1 MNYKILNSILAV
13 KISSRGGELR
23 SMCDSDG
30 QEYIWQGDKEIW
42 EDRAPNLFPYI
53 GRMTEKSYQFQ
64 GKRYHMDIHGF
75 LPTSEMELVSKTK
88 ESLTLKLDASEET
101 LIQYPFLFSLEITW
115 TLVGE
120 RLEIAYQVKNKDEKT
135 MYFGIGGHPGFIV
148 PVDQGF
154 LFSLEITW
162 TLVGER
168 LEIAYQVKNKDE
180 KTMYFGIGGHPGF
193 IVPVDQ
199 GAEFEDYRIDF
210 GVNASPKRVKMS
222 EDCFVLEG
230 DEFLE
235 LTEKRYLNLRHDLF
249 DHDAIILKKVP
260 REVKL
265 NSEKGDREIVI
276 SFPDMDYLGIWH
288 RPLKTPNYVDMDY
301 LGIWHR
307 PLKTPNYVCIE
318 PWSSLPSRKDIVE
331 DIAQQPGLI
340 ALESGG
346 VYRNSWS
353 ILIRQ

>member
-1 MNYKILNSILAV
+1 MNYEISNSRLAV

-23 SMCDSDG
+23 SMCDADG
-30 QEYIWQGDKEIW
+30 QEYIWQGDDEIW

-75 LPTSEMELVSKTK
+75 LPTSEMELVSKTR
-88 ESLTLKLDASEET
+88 ECLTLRLDASEET
-101 LIQYPFLFSLEITW
+101 LIQYPFLFRLEITW
-115 TLVGE
+115 KLAGA
-120 RLEIAYQVKNKDEKT
+120 RLEITYQVKNKDEKV

-148 PVDQGF
+148 PVEQ
-154 LFSLEITW
+154 E
-162 TLVGER
+162 
-168 LEIAYQVKNKDE
+168 
-180 KTMYFGIGGHPGF
+180 
-193 IVPVDQ
+193 
-199 GAEFEDYRIDF
+199 AEFEDYRIDF
-210 GVNASPKRVKMS
+210 GLNASPKRVKMS

-230 DEFLE
+230 EDLLE

-249 DHDAIILKKVP
+249 DHDAIILKEVP

-288 RPLKTPNYVDMDY
+288 RPFKTPD
-301 LGIWHR
+301 
-307 PLKTPNYVCIE
+307 YVCIE

-353 ILIRQ
+353 ILIR

>member
-1 MNYKILNSILAV
+1 MSYEISNSILAV

-148 PVDQGF
+148 PVDQG
-154 LFSLEITW
+154 
-162 TLVGER
+162 
-168 LEIAYQVKNKDE
+168 
-180 KTMYFGIGGHPGF
+180 
-193 IVPVDQ
+193 
-199 GAEFEDYRIDF
+199 AEFEDYRIDF

-288 RPLKTPNYVDMDY
+288 RPLKTPNYV
-301 LGIWHR
+301 
-307 PLKTPNYVCIE
+307 CIE
-318 PWSSLPSRKDIVE
+318 PWSSLPSRKDIIE